1 MQIMLEEIILLSQ
14 ELIKIKTKQ
23 YRRFFIQ
30 KTQLTERLAILI
42 GQRGVGKTTILV
54 QYLLNYADGD
64 RLSPKIL
71 YIQSDHL
78 LLGRKRLYEIAKDFQ
93 LMGGELIVFDEIH
106 KYPGWSMELKSIYD
120 TFPTLR
126 VIASGSSALEITKG
140 SHDLSRRALV
150 YHLPG
155 LSLREYLELT
165 FNVQFPVLELD
176 EILTKH
182 ANISDSILQT
192 MTNVGARMLP
202 QFHDYLRHGYYPYW
216 NELKDDIKFKMTLE
230 QNVHTTLEADIPA
243 IYPQLTAHSIQ
254 KVEQLFIF
262 ISENAPFTPNFHEL
276 KMVLEIGDER
286 TLKTYFKYLTDAE
299 LISIMQS
306 ASKKL
311 SKIQKKAKM
320 YLQNPNIM
328 YALAPTTS
336 NIGTVR
342 EIFFKNMLSQN
353 YKLTLPQEGDFLIN
367 NRWHFEVGGERKN
380 MKQIY
385 HKDNGYLACDGIELG
400 MNRKI
405 PLWLFGFC
413 Y

>member
-14 ELIKIKTKQ
+14 ELIKINERP

-30 KTQLTERLAILI
+30 KTQLSERLAILI

-54 QYLLNYADGD
+54 QCLLDYANGD
-64 RLSPKIL
+64 RLNPKIL
-71 YIQSDHL
+71 YVQSDHL
-78 LLGRKRLYEIAKDFQ
+78 LLGRKRLYEIAREFQ

-120 TFPTLR
+120 TFPRLR

-150 YHLPG
+150 YHIPG

-165 FNVQFPVLELD
+165 FNVQFPILELD

-182 ANISDSILQT
+182 ANISESILQM
-192 MTNVGARMLP
+192 MTHLNARVLP

-216 NELKDDIKFKMTLE
+216 SELKDDIKFRMTLE
-230 QNVHTTLEADIPA
+230 QNVHTTLEADLPA
-243 IYPQLTAHSIQ
+243 IYPQLTAYSIQ

-276 KMVLEIGDER
+276 KMILEIGDER
-286 TLKTYFKYLTDAE
+286 TLKTYFKYLMDAE
-299 LISIMQS
+299 LIFIMQS

-311 SKIQKKAKM
+311 SKIQKKGKM
-320 YLQNPNIM
+320 YLQNPNII

-336 NIGTVR
+336 NIGTIR

-367 NRWHFEVGGERKN
+367 DRWHFEVGGEKKN
-380 MKQIY
+380 IKQIY
-385 HKDNGYLACDGIELG
+385 HKDNSYLACDGIESG
-400 MNRKI
+400 INRRI